1 MPTTRF
7 APLNADSLA
16 AATKALVGKDYR
28 LRRIYEAHGVPPMW
42 ARRPGF
48 STLLQIIIEQQVS
61 LVSAR
66 SMVKRLT
73 QNIQPF
79 TPARFIELN
88 ELYLRSL
95 GLTRQKSHYCVQL
108 AQAFV
113 EGRVN
118 KIGGMSDEE
127 AHAALVSIKGIGT
140 WSANVYL
147 LMALKRPDIWPN
159 GDVALATAAGK
170 LLQLPVRPSFVE
182 LERIAEA
189 WRPYRSVAARML
201 WHYYLQRSLPEWAKT
216 AVSVDRSG
224 DKVSST
230 AR

>member
-1 MPTTRF
+1 MPNPRP
-7 APLNADSLA
+7 APLTAESLVA
-16 AATKALVGKDYR
+16 VTKTLARKDEG
-28 LRRIYEAHGVPPMW
+28 LRRIYRAHGVPPMW

-48 STLLQIIIEQQVS
+48 TTLLQIIIEQQVS

-73 QNIQPF
+73 AGIQPF
-79 TPARFIELN
+79 TPERFIELN
-88 ELYLRSL
+88 EPYLRSL

-108 AQAFV
+108 AQAFE
-113 EGRVN
+113 EGRLARV
-118 KIGGMSDEE
+118 GRMSDEE

-170 LLQLPVRPSFVE
+170 LLQMPVRPSFDE
-182 LERIAEA
+182 LEEIAEA

-201 WHYYLQRSLPEWAKT
+201 WHYYLQRSLPEWT
-216 AVSVDRSG
+216 ATR
-224 DKVSST
+224 KVSS
-230 AR
+230 

>member
-1 MPTTRF
+1 MRPATLTSQSLV
-7 APLNADSLA
+7 AATQALA
-16 AATKALVGKDYR
+16 ARDEG
-28 LRRIYEAHGVPPMW
+28 LRRIYQAHGVPPMW

-48 STLLQIIIEQQVS
+48 PTLLQIIIEQQVS

-73 QNIQPF
+73 TSIEPF
-79 TPARFIELN
+79 SPERFIELD
-88 ELYLRSL
+88 EPHLRSL

-113 EGRVN
+113 EGRLN
-118 KIGGMSDEE
+118 KLGRMSDDD

-147 LMALKRPDIWPN
+147 LMALKRPDIWPT
-159 GDVALATAAGK
+159 GDVALASAAGK
-170 LLQLPVRPSFVE
+170 LLQLPTRPSFIE
-182 LERIAEA
+182 LGKIAES

-201 WHYYLQRSLPEWAKT
+201 WHYYLQKTLPEWNKA
-216 AVSVDRSG
+216 AQLG
-224 DKVSST
+224 
-230 AR
+230 